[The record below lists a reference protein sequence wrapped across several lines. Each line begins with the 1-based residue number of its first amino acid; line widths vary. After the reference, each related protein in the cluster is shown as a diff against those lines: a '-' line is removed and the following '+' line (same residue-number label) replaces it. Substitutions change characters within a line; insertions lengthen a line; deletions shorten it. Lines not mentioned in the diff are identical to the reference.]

1 MSNTDTPTE
10 LYQALAA
17 FQHEVPPIHQGTR
30 GYNYTYATLTEI
42 FEVINPLL
50 ADHNLGFTQLIEG
63 RSLRTVIF
71 HTETG
76 QSIEGCV
83 NIPEGVTLKG
93 QNEFQTMGS
102 ALTYLRRYSISAAL
116 GLVTDEDNDAAG
128 KQTKSKKPK
137 RQHKKKKTKKFDPD
151 SARTKIDQLADDVGV
166 DSAVIDATI
175 ASYAANGLDRQTAT
189 DIYNVL
195 RSIQDGAEIELDEN
209 NALQLTPL

>member
-17 FQHEVPPIHQGTR
+17 FQHEVPPIHQGTK
-30 GYNYTYATLTEI
+30 GYNYTYATLAEI

-83 NIPEGVTLKG
+83 DIPEGVTLKG

-102 ALTYLRRYSISAAL
+102 ALTYLRRYSLSAAL

-128 KQTKSKKPK
+128 KQTRKKSKPKPKKKKSKKFSPK
-137 RQHKKKKTKKFDPD
+137 D
-151 SARTKIDQLADDVGV
+151 ARAKLDKLADEVGV
-166 DSAVIDATI
+166 DSEVIDATI
-175 ASYAANGLDRQTAT
+175 ETYASGELNKQTAT
-189 DIYNVL
+189 DIYL
-195 RSIQDGAEIELDEN
+195 YLKKIAEGAEIELDEN
-209 NALQLTPL
+209 NALQLTKL

>member
-17 FQHEVPPIHQGTR
+17 FQHEVPPIHQGTK

-50 ADHNLGFTQLIEG
+50 EDHNLGFTQLIEG

-83 NIPEGVTLKG
+83 DIPEGVTLKG

-102 ALTYLRRYSISAAL
+102 ALTYLRRYSLSAAL

-128 KQTKSKKPK
+128 KQTRKKSKPKPKKKKSKKFSPK
-137 RQHKKKKTKKFDPD
+137 D
-151 SARTKIDQLADDVGV
+151 ARSKIDKLADEVGV
-166 DSAVIDATI
+166 DSEVIDATI
-175 ASYAANGLDRQTAT
+175 ETYASGEIDKQTAT
-189 DIYNVL
+189 DIYL
-195 RSIQDGAEIELDEN
+195 YLKEISEGAEIELDEN
-209 NALQLTPL
+209 NALQLTKL